1 MGYQEPKSREYGVN
15 NCDGCLEK
23 QRQIDRL
30 QEENLRLKQKLNQNQ
45 RKIKEGFFNS
55 STPSAKI
62 PVKSS
67 ALAENQARRGGGQ
80 AGHMGVGRKVFA
92 AIEAD
97 EQRTAKVEVEE
108 CPTCDCQ
115 LHEQSANERAIY
127 ELESERVKK
136 IHYTIERKKCPKCQ
150 QILSGKVKNAF
161 PRVSLSNELVVE
173 VAEQHYWLGRS
184 LGQIAERF
192 GLSYATLVES
202 LRRIGQLLKPNL
214 KKLKE
219 LFRQSEVRH
228 ADETGWRT
236 DGGNG
241 YAWYFGSDEVSLYL
255 FRQTRS
261 ASVVEE
267 VFAKEQLKG
276 VLVVDQYAG
285 YNRVPCEIQ
294 YCYAHLLRKQEDLAK
309 DFPKNREVQSYT
321 AQMSKWLAKA
331 MKLRKE
337 GWSQAK
343 YQKEAKRIKGQILKL
358 SNRQAKH
365 PAVRNWQDFYVEKA
379 NRLYQ
384 WCRSAKIP
392 AENNYAEREVRKIV
406 IARKISY
413 GSQSETGAETREIW
427 TSVLASL
434 KKREAN
440 PRAKVVEA
448 LNKLSADENF
458 DIAEFLFGNSKSK
471 PD

>member
-1 MGYQEPKSREYGVN
+1 MGYQEPKSRDYGVN
-15 NCDGCLEK
+15 NCDSCLEK
-23 QRQIDRL
+23 QRIIDRL
-30 QEENLRLKQKLNQNQ
+30 QEENLRLKQKLHQNQ

-55 STPSAKI
+55 STSSAKI

-80 AGHMGVGRKVFA
+80 RGHAGVGRKVFGA
-92 AIEAD
+92 LEAD
-97 EQRTAKVEVEE
+97 EHRTAEVEVEN
-108 CPTCDCQ
+108 CPTCECR
-115 LHEQSANERAIY
+115 LHQQSANERAVY
-127 ELESERVKK
+127 ELEVERVKK
-136 IHYTIERKKCPKCQ
+136 IYYEIERKVCPKCQ
-150 QILSGKVKNAF
+150 KILSGKVKNAF
-161 PRVSLSNELVVE
+161 PRVSMSNELVVE

-184 LGQIAERF
+184 LGQIARRF
-192 GLSYATLVES
+192 GLSYATVAES
-202 LRRIGQLLKPNL
+202 LQRIGQKLKPNL
-214 KKLKE
+214 EKLKE
-219 LFRQSEVRH
+219 LFRQSKVRH

-241 YAWYFGSDEVSLYL
+241 YAWYFGSAEMSLYL

-267 VFAKEQLKG
+267 VFGKEQLSG
-276 VLVVDQYAG
+276 VVVVDQYAG
-285 YNRVPCEIQ
+285 YNRVPCSMQ

-309 DFPKNREVQSYT
+309 EFPKNREIQSYT
-321 AQMSKWLAKA
+321 SQMRKRLSQA
-331 MKLRKE
+331 MKLRNE
-337 GWSQAK
+337 GLSESK
-343 YQKEAKRIKGQILKL
+343 YEQKAKRIKEQILKL

-379 NRLYQ
+379 DRLYQ
-384 WCRSAKIP
+384 WCQSAKIP

-413 GSQSETGAETREIW
+413 GSQSEAGAETREIW

-440 PRAKVVEA
+440 PKAKLVEA
-448 LNKLSADENF
+448 LNKLSEDENF